1 MTMKKLN
8 KHLSLFVKL
17 KKKIKT
23 TVSVFPKSLESFQ
36 QKPKKYYVGLSLVL
50 LTASSTFKKIK
61 KLDLL
66 LFILKNQHLMT
77 HFQLTLNQMKNF
89 LEILKKINRFQS
101 SWIFPR
107 DKVKVIF
114 LINMMC
120 GIWDLMMGINFR
132 NKNSF

>member
-8 KHLSLFVKL
+8 KHLSLIFKL
-17 KKKIKT
+17 KKKIKA
-23 TVSVFPKSLESFQ
+23 TVSLFPKSLESFQ

-77 HFQLTLNQMKNF
+77 RFQLTLNQMKNF